1 MSVLYSLLFLFVS
14 FHVCFNLFLSAQTQT
29 VSGMFI
35 VLNFFFHNQQRK
47 TFWLYF
53 FFIEKQN
60 IKNKKKR
67 QKTNKREILQT
78 YRRTVVILKCFFPM
92 PRSTK
97 MLLEQSNLAIPP
109 TVWLHVNG
117 VSLTTD
123 IHTYE
128 PPVHSYDYRTKHLQ
142 SPVQPPTPPLIT
154 PTAIVPYSITMIDG
168 PYSNS
173 YNNKQ
178 YQKLE
183 NTDMQKKF
191 FIDRHIKKA
200 KSLAGLIKYEQKFV

>member
-1 MSVLYSLLFLFVS
+1 MLTS
-14 FHVCFNLFLSAQTQT
+14 T
-29 VSGMFI
+29 GMF
-35 VLNFFFHNQQRK
+35 V
-47 TFWLYF
+47 
-53 FFIEKQN
+53 KQSHS
-60 IKNKKKR
+60 
-67 QKTNKREILQT
+67 TIL
-78 YRRTVVILKCFFPM
+78 
-92 PRSTK
+92 
-97 MLLEQSNLAIPP
+97 PP
-109 TVWLHVNG
+109 LSLQIDG
-117 VSLTTD
+117 VSLQAD
-123 IHTYE
+123 IQPYQ
-128 PPVHSYDYRTKHLQ
+128 PPVRLYDYRTKHLQ